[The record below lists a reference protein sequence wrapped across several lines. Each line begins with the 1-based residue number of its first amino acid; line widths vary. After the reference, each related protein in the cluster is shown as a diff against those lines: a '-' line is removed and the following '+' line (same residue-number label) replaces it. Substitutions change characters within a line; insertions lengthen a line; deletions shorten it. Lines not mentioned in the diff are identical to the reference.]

1 MKYDGVGPD
10 WVDKVNIAALISIML
25 YSCCCSMMKG
35 QTQTLIDSSNFM
47 RFLYDSSD
55 WHQSTLKERVLK
67 WCWIVFIWQNVL
79 IFLWWI
85 RGHGSYLVRKNKE
98 LKCCCSDLM
107 QHHVF
112 PVAYLVTRLLW
123 ADAHWIAKMMFSVS
137 DSFVTHKISLNP
149 LSYLNP
155 SRPWAKLVFVI

>member
-55 WHQSTLKERVLK
+55 WHQSTLNERVLK

-112 PVAYLVTRLLW
+112 PVAYLVTRLYSELMHTGLQKW
-123 ADAHWIAKMMFSVS
+123 CFQWVTLLLPTKYHWIHCPISVHP
-137 DSFVTHKISLNP
+137 DPELSLC
-149 LSYLNP
+149 L
-155 SRPWAKLVFVI
+155 